1 VENLHVPAI
10 TAEEAVNGPFVIADV
25 RAPCEFAEGH
35 VPGSL
40 NVPFLDDAQRARVG
54 TVYKQAGAQA
64 ARLAAVDLVSHGLP
78 VFLRNLAL
86 LTRGGDRLAVMCW
99 RGGERSRNVV
109 LLLALIGVHAAR
121 VEGGYRAY
129 RRWVIQSL
137 AAWRPELPV
146 FTLYGHTGSGKTAV
160 LRALDAIAPEL
171 SPRPYVVDLEGI
183 ALHRGSLLGGLNQ
196 PGQRTQKDF
205 DALAWEALRRADG
218 DYLVV
223 EGESAKIGRIF
234 LPETVANLVREGL
247 PVLVRATPE
256 QRADLIMREYS
267 PETWDAQD
275 RSRFR
280 RSLSLIGCRLAPER
294 VASLRS
300 AFEDGRFAEVVRELL
315 VEYYDP
321 LYQRSSVEGKHF
333 LLDLE
338 IGDDPSQDAR
348 ALAAAITRHLEEQAS
363 PHLV

>member
-1 VENLHVPAI
+1 METLRVPAVA
-10 TAEEAVNGPFVIADV
+10 AEEAVDGSFVIADV
-25 RAPCEFAEGH
+25 RAPGEFAEGH
-35 VPGSL
+35 VPGSV

-64 ARLAAVDLVSHGLP
+64 ARVAAMDLVSRGLP
-78 VFLRNLAL
+78 LFLRTLAL

-129 RRWVIQSL
+129 RRWVLQGL
-137 AAWRPELPV
+137 AGWRPELPV
-146 FTLYGHTGSGKTAV
+146 YTLYGHTGSGKTAV
-160 LRALDAIAPEL
+160 LRALATIAPEL
-171 SPRPYVVDLEGI
+171 SPRPYVVDLEGM

-205 DALAWEALRRADG
+205 DALAWDALRRADG
-218 DYLVV
+218 DYFVV

-234 LPETVANLVREGL
+234 LPESVAALVREGL
-247 PVLVRATPE
+247 PVLVKATSE
-256 QRADLIMREYS
+256 QRARLIMREYS
-267 PETWDAQD
+267 PETWDTQD
-275 RSRFR
+275 RARFR
-280 RSLSLIGCRLAPER
+280 RSLSLIGSRLEPQR

-300 AFEDGRFAEVVRELL
+300 AFEDGRFAQVVQELL

-348 ALAAAITRHLEEQAS
+348 ALAAAITRHLEEQV
-363 PHLV
+363 PQHLV

>member
-1 VENLHVPAI
+1 MESLHVPAVA
-10 TAEEAVNGPFVIADV
+10 AEEAVDGSFVIADV

-35 VPGSL
+35 VPGSV
-40 NVPFLDDAQRARVG
+40 NVPFLDDAQRAHVG

-64 ARLAAVDLVSHGLP
+64 ARLAAMDRVSRGLP

-86 LTRGGDRLAVMCW
+86 LTHGGDRLAVMCW

-129 RRWVIQSL
+129 RHWVLQGL

-160 LRALDAIAPEL
+160 LRALAAIAPEL
-171 SPRPYVVDLEGI
+171 SPRPYVVDLEGM

-196 PGQRTQKDF
+196 PGRRTQKDF
-205 DALAWEALRRADG
+205 DALAWDMLRHADG
-218 DYLVV
+218 DYVVV

-234 LPETVANLVREGL
+234 LPEPVAALVREGL
-247 PVLVRATPE
+247 PVLVTATPE
-256 QRADLIMREYS
+256 QRARLIMREYS
-267 PETWDAQD
+267 PETWGAQD
-275 RSRFR
+275 RARFR
-280 RSLSLIGCRLAPER
+280 RSLSLIGSRLDPQR

-300 AFEDGRFAEVVRELL
+300 AFEDGRFGEIVQELL

-348 ALAAAITRHLEEQAS
+348 VLAAAITRHLEEQAS
-363 PHLV
+363 QHLV

>member
-1 VENLHVPAI
+1 METLRVPAVA
-10 TAEEAVNGPFVIADV
+10 AEEAVDGPFVIADV

-35 VPGSL
+35 VPGSV

-64 ARLAAVDLVSHGLP
+64 ARMVAMDLVSRGLP

-86 LTRGGDRLAVMCW
+86 LTRGGDRLAVMCR

-129 RRWVIQSL
+129 RRWVLQGL
-137 AAWRPELPV
+137 AGWRPESPV

-171 SPRPYVVDLEGI
+171 SLRPYVVDLEGM

-205 DALAWEALRRADG
+205 DALAWDTLRRVDG

-234 LPETVANLVREGL
+234 LPGSVAALVREGL
-247 PVLVRATPE
+247 PVLVRATAE
-256 QRADLIMREYS
+256 QRAGLIMREYS

-275 RSRFR
+275 RARFR
-280 RSLSLIGCRLAPER
+280 RSLSLIGSRLEPQR

-333 LLDLE
+333 LLDLK

-363 PHLV
+363 QYLV